1 MKKLLNIFIR
11 NYDYNITNINSFEN
25 VTILRSRLKF

>member
-11 NYDYNITNINSFEN
+11 NYGYNITNINSFEN
-25 VTILRSRLKF
+25 VRILR